1 VAHFP
6 YLALISSTLHHFC
19 GTFKF
24 MIIDLFSTLVSK
36 KLGMGILTQLMV
48 CHSLLCAQVQEF
60 KIELGLD
67 ILSIYVI
74 LVV

>member
-1 VAHFP
+1 
-6 YLALISSTLHHFC
+6 
-19 GTFKF
+19 
-24 MIIDLFSTLVSK
+24 MIIDFFSTLTSK
-36 KLGMGILTQLMV
+36 NLGMGILTQLMV
-48 CHSLLCAQVQEF
+48 CHSLSCAQVQEF

>member
-1 VAHFP
+1 
-6 YLALISSTLHHFC
+6 
-19 GTFKF
+19 
-24 MIIDLFSTLVSK
+24 MIIDFFSTLVSK

-74 LVV
+74 LVVK

>member
-6 YLALISSTLHHFC
+6 YLALISSKLHHFL
-19 GTFKF
+19 GTLKF
-24 MIIDLFSTLVSK
+24 MIIELFLTLTSK

-48 CHSLLCAQVQEF
+48 CHSLSCAQVQEF